1 MWLNKVLKSLKFRN
15 PEPVEALSIL
25 SDYISLTVA
34 VLWWV
39 LFSFPVNMTMDTD
52 MAMATVD
59 QQERLFITMMVME
72 MEDMVS
78 LNYWDVKLIYFFLF
92 Y

>member
-1 MWLNKVLKSLKFRN
+1 MWLNKVLKSLKFHN
-15 PEPVEALSIL
+15 PEPVESLSIL
-25 SDYISLTVA
+25 SNYISLTVA

-39 LFSFPVNMTMDTD
+39 LFPFPVNMTMDTD
-52 MAMATVD
+52 MAMAMVD